1 MTLLHRSCLALYLA
15 TICLLAVVQPA
26 PAQGRKPSARDPI
39 QYSEDQFQR
48 DPRDR
53 FADNTK
59 SSGGVTFNNAA
70 AANAVSGVG
79 SGMIVIGIGMIV
91 AGLALTGGV
100 VFMALQGQKTS
111 YAGGARRSRKKRRDV
126 DCHRPSRMRCCTF
139 SASRDLC

>member
-1 MTLLHRSCLALYLA
+1 MTLLQRSCLALYLA

-70 AANAVSGVG
+70 ADAASGVG

-111 YAGGARRSRKKRRDV
+111 YAGGARRSRKKRHDA
-126 DCHRPSRMRCCTF
+126 D
-139 SASRDLC
+139 